1 MGNVGNDG
9 AFRSD
14 MFGECLTV
22 GDHHGEGGAVVIV
35 EGAEDCVV
43 DEEVVRR
50 PVVCLEGA

>member
-1 MGNVGNDG
+1 MGDVGDYG
-9 AFRSD
+9 ALGLD
-14 MFGECLTV
+14 MGGEFLAV

-35 EGAEDCVV
+35 ERAEDCVV